1 MRKEFVKTKNVKNF
15 CSVLNNIQNRPD
27 GVPGMALIYGE
38 PGLGKTKTTIWWAVN
53 NGAILISAKNSMS
66 PRWLLEEL
74 VLELGETPMFKTSDL
89 FNQAVRQLINLPRT
103 IIVDEIDYLAANN
116 MAIETLRDLHDRTAV
131 PIVMVGMGLVDKK
144 LSRYKHL
151 YDRFSEI
158 LKFQPFD
165 YEDVKM
171 LINELSEVKLSE
183 DAIALIFNNANRF
196 RQIVKFINKAESIAK
211 TNELSEIKAEN
222 LRNYLTEIKKA
233 GRY

>member
-15 CSVLNNIQNRPD
+15 CSVLSNIQNRPD

-131 PIVMVGMGLVDKK
+131 PIVMIGMGLVDKK

-196 RQIVKFINKAESIAK
+196 RQIVKFINKAESIAT